1 MKNVFYLSLVTVLTV
16 GGLWVVAKLQ
26 PASAESGADN
36 QVEITQK
43 DGYRYIKSNGIPNH
57 EPGRFPNAH
66 NPNKIAP
73 QNYNFRVPLEPKK
86 NERLTFAPL
95 FGVAINGVPFDPG
108 TAELWNQDFNWRYE
122 ALTGSINLGVD
133 SSLAH
138 VQPNGAYHYH
148 GIPNGL
154 IDKLGGDKKVVFVGF
169 ASDGFP
175 VYSQFGFTD
184 AKDAKSAVRELKGSY
199 RVKPGDRPSSGP
211 GGKYDGTFG
220 ADWEFISGLGD
231 LDECNGRF
239 GATPEYPN
247 GIYRYYLT
255 TNYPFIPRCVMGTP
269 DPSFR
274 KIGPPPGGGR
284 GPGGGRPP
292 GGGPPPNGRPPG
304 E

>member
-1 MKNVFYLSLVTVLTV
+1 MRKIFGLLVITAFILGGFMLLS
-16 GGLWVVAKLQ
+16 KLQ
-26 PASAESGADN
+26 ITNANFETN
-36 QVEITQK
+36 QVEITEK
-43 DGYRYIKSNGIPNH
+43 DGFRFIKSNGIPNH
-57 EPGRFPNAH
+57 EPGKFPNRN
-66 NPNKIAP
+66 NPNTIGP

-86 NERLTFAPL
+86 NEKPTFAPL

-108 TAELWNQDFNWRYE
+108 TAELWNQNFNWRYE
-122 ALTGSINLGVD
+122 ALTGGINLGVD

-148 GIPNGL
+148 GIPKGL
-154 IDKLGGDKKVVFVGF
+154 VEKLGGDKKVILIGY

-175 VYSQFGFTD
+175 IYSQFGFSIPND
-184 AKDAKSAVRELKGSY
+184 ANSQIKELKGSY
-199 RVKPGDRPSSGP
+199 RIKSGDRPADSP

-220 ADWEFISGLGD
+220 ADWEYVANLGD

-239 GATPEYPN
+239 GVTPEYPK
-247 GIYRYYLT
+247 GTYHYYLT
-255 TNYPFIPRCVMGTP
+255 TTYPFIPRCTMGTP

-274 KIGPPPGGGR
+274 KGPPPGGR

-292 GGGPPPNGRPPG
+292 MGGPPPNGRPPG